1 MPPLPYG
8 FVAVFFFS
16 VIVDTVFGVTIVGV
30 VEVLNV
36 LITAFWKY
44 EWVNE
49 GIIVV
54 DGCMFRYN
62 SSRWMR
68 VFGINDPD

>member
-49 GIIVV
+49 GMIVV

-62 SSRWMR
+62 SSRWMH
-68 VFGINDPD
+68 VF